1 MTLEYRFD
9 CDRVAIARCLLK
21 NPPLV
26 LLDEATSALDTRTER
41 GANTI
46 VTEDLGGLISL
57 LDVVLRLF

>member
-1 MTLEYRFD
+1 VTLEYCFD

-41 GANTI
+41 GTNATI
-46 VTEDLGGLISL
+46 TQDLEDISL
-57 LDVVLRLF
+57 LGMVLRLF